1 MDGYAPMTP
10 QSTAAVRSAAILSTD
25 LDATVLQS
33 LIDAMK
39 AAGWDDI
46 AALGAVPVV
55 DLPSEGEELRLSE
68 PLRGKQFIVLD
79 DSVGGRSAFELH
91 LLLKAPAEAK
101 EVVFGLL
108 SSSSADSTVRAAWLA
123 GFDLFL
129 TKPVDPAEF
138 GHYSRLILQGECR
151 REKA

>member
-1 MDGYAPMTP
+1 
-10 QSTAAVRSAAILSTD
+10 
-25 LDATVLQS
+25 
-33 LIDAMK
+33 
-39 AAGWDDI
+39 
-46 AALGAVPVV
+46 V
-55 DLPSEGEELRLSE
+55 DLPPDGEELRLSE

-91 LLLKAPAEAK
+91 LLMKAAVEAK

-108 SSSSADSTVRAAWLA
+108 SASGADSTARAAWLA

-138 GHYSRLILQGECR
+138 GRLSRRIL
-151 REKA
+151 EKLAAKS